1 MAPRWSL
8 GSGAN
13 GRPPGGL
20 TREGRAVPFIG
31 KGGGGG
37 RVGTQRP
44 GEGLTREGD
53 GEVAGLCDA
62 VGGVSRRGVCGG
74 AWQLDAEPGRSGLGE
89 LVLGKVRS

>member
-1 MAPRWSL
+1 M

-20 TREGRAVPFIG
+20 TREGASCAFYRQ
-31 KGGGGG
+31 G
-37 RVGTQRP
+37 RRGRSSWNAA
-44 GEGLTREGD
+44 GLAREGD
-53 GEVAGLCDA
+53 GEVAGLRDA

-89 LVLGKVRS
+89 LVLGEVQS